1 MATDRP
7 EVVIV
12 KIPDDFK
19 CNHRVQARMV
29 DGVVVS
35 GDFAEV

>member
-1 MATDRP
+1 
-7 EVVIV
+7 VVIA
-12 KIPDDFK
+12 KIADDFK
-19 CNHRVQARMV
+19 CAHRVQARMV